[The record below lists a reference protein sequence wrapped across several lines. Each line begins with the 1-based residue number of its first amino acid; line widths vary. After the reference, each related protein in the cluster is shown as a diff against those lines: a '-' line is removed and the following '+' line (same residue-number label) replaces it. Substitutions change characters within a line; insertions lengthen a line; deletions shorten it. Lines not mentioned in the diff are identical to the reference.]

1 MSLSR
6 IHVGIL
12 MSQNTFKPN
21 RYSVVSEY
29 PLREKNSIS
38 RNLTQHL
45 RKTFPS
51 SAHSLHSSERRIW
64 SDSPRS
70 ICVSNLNPRK
80 RGQQFILTNVRSK
93 LNPKRIDQKLIED
106 WLENNSF
113 IDSAVWG
120 NVVAFEKQ
128 TQFGETEW
136 VRLNC
141 EQFFEA
147 RFRPISYVFPLSCF
161 LLSMCLSSFDS
172 FPFFSYMFLEISS
185 ASSLFDE
192 CSEFSKFR

>member
-29 PLREKNSIS
+29 PLREKISIS

-93 LNPKRIDQKLIED
+93 LNTKRIDQKLIED

-147 RFRPISYVFPLSCF
+147 RFRPKICLQICF
-161 LLSMCLSSFDS
+161 
-172 FPFFSYMFLEISS
+172 IVIGS
-185 ASSLFDE
+185 AMW
-192 CSEFSKFR
+192 KV